1 MGENKMKIV
10 LIDDDAM
17 ISVSLQNFLKLHY
30 QHQVEV
36 LSSVDEFLQDSHYH
50 SADLIISDIK
60 MPGSDGW
67 DLLEA
72 VNQADFAFAGEVI
85 LITGN
90 WTYEVFTEGMTLG
103 AFTVL
108 EKPISLKLLNS
119 TMLKIEQ
126 LFQWKQRSRKA
137 QSLPQLDKKVRS
149 ETIPDSEQ
157 EFCFHSA
164 QMQQLFQISC
174 NLHKNRALPVLI
186 SGETGVGKEVIARII
201 HQGEKGTERPFV
213 SINCSAIPENLFE
226 TELFGYEPGAFT
238 GSKTEGQVGKFE
250 LANGGTIFL
259 DEIGDLPLS
268 LQPKI
273 LRVLQEKEFYRVG
286 GNKKIKLDVRMIFA
300 SHKNLSVEVKNRHF
314 REDLFYR
321 ISTIY
326 LSVPAL
332 RERPEDIKALV
343 SFFLAEV
350 SRKNNLPIK
359 LLTKDAQQKLLDYD
373 WPGNVRELKNVVER
387 AILINSEEII
397 EADKIVLRNSPVNE
411 ALSAAQSK
419 HKNLITIDIEAEK
432 FSWQMVENI
441 VAQKTLAYLGNNK
454 ARAARKLQISVNR
467 LKRKL

>member
-1 MGENKMKIV
+1 MKII

-17 ISVSLQNFLKLHY
+17 ISVSLQNFLKMHY
-30 QHQVEV
+30 QHQVEA
-36 LSSVDEFLQDSHYH
+36 LNSVDQFLDNPRYH

-72 VNQADFAFAGEVI
+72 INNSELNFQGELI

-90 WTYEVFTEGMTLG
+90 WSYEVFSAGVTQG

-119 TMLKIEQ
+119 TLLKIEQ
-126 LFQWKQRSRKA
+126 LFKWKQLSQKA
-137 QSLPQLDKKVRS
+137 EKNLGQSSAASS
-149 ETIPDSEQ
+149 EKPESSEQ

-201 HQGEKGTERPFV
+201 HQGKNGSERPFV

-238 GSKTEGQVGKFE
+238 GSKVEGQAGKFE

-259 DEIGDLPLS
+259 DEIGDLPLA

-300 SHKNLSVEVKNRHF
+300 SHKNLSVEVKNRKF

-343 SFFLAEV
+343 SFFLAEI
-350 SRKNNLPIK
+350 SRQNNLPIK
-359 LLTKDAQQKLLDYD
+359 LLTKEAQKKLQDYD

-387 AILINSEEII
+387 AILITSENVIDAE
-397 EADKIVLRNSPVNE
+397 KIVLKNSPVNA
-411 ALSAAQSK
+411 ALQAAKQRD
-419 HKNLITIDIEAEK
+419 KNIIILDIEAEN
-432 FSWQMVENI
+432 FCWPEVERI
-441 VAQKTLAYLGNNK
+441 VVQKTLDYLGNNK
-454 ARAARKLQISVNR
+454 AQAARKLKISVNR